1 MIEDMG
7 VKFKTGVEVGKDIS
21 LDKLREQGFKAFY
34 LAVGASKGTKVG
46 CPGDDMTGVFTGID
60 FLREVNLFEKPAI
73 GKSVA
78 VIGGGDVVTGPKF
91 AIDAIAAGN
100 APAAVAKLV
109 TKKIARKQGAAM
121 HEIGVVRSMVKTVL
135 DIGELSLV
143 IPKYVED
150 IYPVVVGDAWL
161 KDTKLVINV
170 IPGMAE
176 CDECNELFNV
186 IEHEGYC
193 PNCGSFEKTIL
204 SGKDFLIREI
214 HIPED

>member
-1 MIEDMG
+1 
-7 VKFKTGVEVGKDIS
+7 
-21 LDKLREQGFKAFY
+21 
-34 LAVGASKGTKVG
+34 
-46 CPGDDMTGVFTGID
+46 
-60 FLREVNLFEKPAI
+60 
-73 GKSVA
+73 
-78 VIGGGDVVTGPKF
+78 
-91 AIDAIAAGN
+91 
-100 APAAVAKLV
+100 
-109 TKKIARKQGAAM
+109 
-121 HEIGVVRSMVKTVL
+121 MVKTVTDFARQNDIKEVAEIVL

-150 IYPVVVGDAWL
+150 IYPVVVGDTWL

-193 PNCGSFEKTIL
+193 PNCGSFEKIIL